1 MKGFLEYV
9 DSTSVLHRMNPV
21 AKLVCSFLTCIACF
35 CTSNLPFLLAVLVGG
50 FFLAVSCGMA
60 RQVVGLAKAV
70 FMFSLIL
77 AIVQIFTTPGGAS
90 LVMLPWG
97 HIGTAGLVAAFTTV
111 ARLLAAAV
119 PLFLTLYVTRMTD
132 LANALVKNVR
142 LPYKY
147 AFTFTSTI
155 RFIPAFLNDMAAI
168 IEAQTARGVQFDQG
182 GIVSRVRLT
191 VPLCV
196 PLLVSSVR
204 KVNSAAIA
212 AEVRGFNLRNAKS
225 GYREYPMA
233 LCDGMAVAACVFL
246 LAAALAVNVLF

>member
-1 MKGFLEYV
+1 
-9 DSTSVLHRMNPV
+9 
-21 AKLVCSFLTCIACF
+21 
-35 CTSNLPFLLAVLVGG
+35 
-50 FFLAVSCGMA
+50 MA

-70 FMFSLIL
+70 LMFSLIL
-77 AIVQIFTTPGGAS
+77 AIVQILTTSGGVV

-97 HIGTAGLVAAFTTV
+97 YIGTAGLMAAFTTV
-111 ARLLAAAV
+111 IRLLAAAI

-147 AFTFTSTI
+147 AFTFTSTV

-168 IEAQTARGVQFDQG
+168 MEAQTARGVRFDQG

-212 AEVRGFNLRNAKS
+212 AEVRGFNLRNAQS

-233 LCDGMAVAACVFL
+233 LRDGVAMAACVL
-246 LAAALAVNVLF
+246 LLVAALAINVLF

>member
-9 DSTSVLHRMNPV
+9 EGASVLHRMDPV
-21 AKLVCSFLTCIACF
+21 AKLACAFLLCIACF
-35 CTSNLPFLLAVLVGG
+35 CTSNLIFLCLVLMGG
-50 FFLAVSCGMA
+50 IVLAVSCGMA

-70 FMFSLIL
+70 CMFSLVL
-77 AIVQIFTTPGGAS
+77 AIVQILTTSGGVV
-90 LVMLPWG
+90 LVALPWG
-97 HIGTAGLVAAFTTV
+97 CIGTAGLVAAFTTV
-111 ARLLAAAV
+111 VRLLAAAI

-132 LANALVKNVR
+132 LANALVKNAK

-155 RFIPAFLNDMAAI
+155 RFIPTFLSDMSAI
-168 IEAQTARGVQFDQG
+168 MEAQTARGVQFDQG
-182 GIVSRVRLT
+182 GIVGKIRLAA
-191 VPLCV
+191 PLCV

-212 AEVRGFNLRNAKS
+212 AEVRGFNLRGAAS

-233 LCDGMAVAACVFL
+233 FRDGVAIAACVLLLVSSLFL
-246 LAAALAVNVLF
+246 SVLF

>member
-1 MKGFLEYV
+1 
-9 DSTSVLHRMNPV
+9 
-21 AKLVCSFLTCIACF
+21 
-35 CTSNLPFLLAVLVGG
+35 
-50 FFLAVSCGMA
+50 MA

-77 AIVQIFTTPGGAS
+77 AIVQILTTPGGVS

-147 AFTFTSTI
+147 AFAFTSTI

-204 KVNSAAIA
+204 KTNSAAIA
-212 AEVRGFNLRNAKS
+212 AEVRGFNLRTRTS
-225 GYREYPMA
+225 GYKDYPLHAEDFVA
-233 LCDGMAVAACVFL
+233 LAVCVAV
-246 LAAALAVNVLF
+246 LAAAIVLAVVG

>member
-1 MKGFLEYV
+1 M
-9 DSTSVLHRMNPV
+9 
-21 AKLVCSFLTCIACF
+21 
-35 CTSNLPFLLAVLVGG
+35 
-50 FFLAVSCGMA
+50 
-60 RQVVGLAKAV
+60 
-70 FMFSLIL
+70 
-77 AIVQIFTTPGGAS
+77 
-90 LVMLPWG
+90 
-97 HIGTAGLVAAFTTV
+97 AAFTTV
-111 ARLLAAAV
+111 IRLLAAAI

-147 AFTFTSTI
+147 AFMFTSTV

-168 IEAQTARGVQFDQG
+168 MEAQTARGVRFDQG

-212 AEVRGFNLRNAKS
+212 AEVRGFNLRNAQS

-233 LCDGMAVAACVFL
+233 LRDGVAMAACVL
-246 LAAALAVNVLF
+246 LLVAALTINVLF

>member
-9 DSTSVLHRMNPV
+9 DGTSVLHRMNPV
-21 AKLVCSFLTCIACF
+21 AKLVCSLLTCIACF

-77 AIVQIFTTPGGAS
+77 AIVQILTTPGGVS

-111 ARLLAAAV
+111 ARLLAAAI

-132 LANALVKNVR
+132 LANALVENVR

-147 AFTFTSTI
+147 AFTFTSTV

-168 IEAQTARGVQFDQG
+168 MEAQTARGVRFDQG

-212 AEVRGFNLRNAKS
+212 AEVRGFNLRNAQS
-225 GYREYPMA
+225 GYREYSMA
-233 LCDGMAVAACVFL
+233 LRDGVAMAACVL
-246 LAAALAVNVLF
+246 LLVAALAINVLF